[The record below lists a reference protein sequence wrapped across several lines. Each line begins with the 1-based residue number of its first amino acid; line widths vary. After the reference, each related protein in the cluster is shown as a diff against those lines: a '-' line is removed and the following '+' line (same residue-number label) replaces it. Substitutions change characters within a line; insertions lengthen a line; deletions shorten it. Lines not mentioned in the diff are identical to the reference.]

1 MENEWNLLRLKC
13 DKCGS
18 CWSARVGPT
27 TELDEEVAEQELEH
41 SLRDGCNGSVGGRVA
56 GAYSDAAEVAL
67 RRTEASCRRF
77 EHFRAGER
85 SSVRAQA
92 GLLGFPDDAMA
103 AVLFAQG
110 EVEAERD
117 LARSPRE
124 ALIGLG
130 STFVAGISSVNI
142 NAQAEVLCRPVRLE
156 VPSCIALDF
165 LLTDLKVDKNSQFI
179 SCGAIP
185 MSLFSDG
192 RFRYLRMKMDIL
204 QISMC
209 CTVSVT
215 NQNPAARNFQ
225 GALVCHLIEP
235 NKMSTPEV
243 FRKILH
249 AYPDDNHQ

>member
-1 MENEWNLLRLKC
+1 MDQGSDWNLLRLKC
-13 DKCGS
+13 CKCGS

-27 TELDEEVAEQELEH
+27 TDLDKEVAEQELEH
-41 SLRDGCNGSVGGRVA
+41 SMRDGCNGTVGGRVV

-85 SSVRAQA
+85 SSVRTQA

-130 STFVAGISSVNI
+130 STFVAGLSSVNI
-142 NAQAEVLCRPVRLE
+142 KAQPEVLCWPVRLE
-156 VPSCIALDF
+156 VPPRVAPDF
-165 LLTDLKVDKNSQFI
+165 LLTDLKVGKNSQFI
-179 SCGAIP
+179 SCGAVP

-192 RFRYLRMKMDIL
+192 RFRYLRMKMDVL
-204 QISMC
+204 QIAMF

-215 NQNPAARNFQ
+215 NQNSAARNFQ

-235 NKMSTPEV
+235 NKIRVVDFLGNTWDGGRDE
-243 FRKILH
+243 
-249 AYPDDNHQ
+249 